1 MTATPYPATPYPI
14 TTILPG
20 ATRVVDAV
28 AMAANQGAGL
38 WLTDQGRVVI
48 APQGRPGWMRLP
60 LKMRRAAA

>member
-1 MTATPYPATPYPI
+1 MSPTAYPI

-28 AMAANQGAGL
+28 AMAAARGAGL
-38 WLTDQGRVVI
+38 WLTRTGRVVI